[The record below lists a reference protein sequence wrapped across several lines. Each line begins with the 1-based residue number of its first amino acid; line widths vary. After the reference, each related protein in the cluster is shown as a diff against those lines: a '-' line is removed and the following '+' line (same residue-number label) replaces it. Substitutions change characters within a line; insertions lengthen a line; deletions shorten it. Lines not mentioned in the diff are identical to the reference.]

1 MTATYSSAPILNIL
15 FAAFFSLT
23 AYFYTLAM
31 IEDPGYVPKLSSR
44 NQQRE
49 MVKELFEQ
57 WKFDEENFC
66 VPCMSRKPL
75 RSKHCRRCG
84 RCVAKH
90 DQYVPTTVII
100 HSYLLT
106 SSSHCPWIDNCVGA
120 NNLRHFVM
128 YIVSLEVGIILFV
141 QLSIS
146 CK

>member
-1 MTATYSSAPILNIL
+1 MSSKCFQVSLSHSQTMSMITDSLIIATYSSAPILNIL
-15 FAAFFSLT
+15 FAAFFSFT

-31 IEDPGYVPKLSSR
+31 IEDPGYVPKLGSR

-90 DQYVPTTVII
+90 DQYVP
-100 HSYLLT
+100 
-106 SSSHCPWIDNCVGA
+106 D
-120 NNLRHFVM
+120 LRVF
-128 YIVSLEVGIILFV
+128 LFP
-141 QLSIS
+141 LN
-146 CK
+146 